1 MEENQNLSQIER
13 IGQLIEDFSDY
24 IKDIPKRFLSE
35 IKSTLDK
42 FTSIINLIEI
52 NNKEETTEESSIKE
66 KRRQIENLVRSISQ
80 QTKQL
85 GNQIKQNISNFL
97 FDIVGN
103 KLDNLSRS
111 EINSNKELSDKSFT
125 EDLSS
130 DLEFEFNYSK
140 ENFNY
145 INQELIK
152 ALSNVS
158 MSSISENNS
167 DTNGDNFNS
176 NSSDLNDNI
185 RNFIK
190 CKNHPDM
197 NAEWQSK
204 NDPAINLCYIC
215 YKDYGNNSIY
225 GELIRISDRIASNS
239 SYLPKNFKIR
249 SKQFLFNIAEKL
261 KHLFNLGLFPELE
274 EKDNEEENMKE
285 FITKVYEEH
294 KKIIILDEN
303 SNKANEFL
311 LAVFKNISLSNR
323 IILQSAKINIFKEI
337 KNHSKFSI
345 TVYPHRNLVNK
356 NELMNLIYDDL
367 KYKWNTNYNITE
379 GHAFIIVNEFI
390 GNKNHKNI
398 YECKEKEILKLI
410 NILDEMHNLKNNF
423 LLNACKIDE
432 NKLEQIYDAPNF
444 NSDKIEKI
452 GGEIYYPPYE
462 YFGIGINNNIINEN
476 NSAIAY
482 ISFNQ
487 KYTNADIRIILHVAV
502 VDNNLDLLV
511 CKKENNILD
520 KRHRNKIGT
529 GIYLFQDINKAEKYA
544 GVFDI
549 NRKKYKILLMAKV
562 KQDKIKESENKK
574 GLWIVDKEFVK
585 IYRIILKE
593 IFS

>member
-1 MEENQNLSQIER
+1 MEENQNLSQIEK
-13 IGQLIEDFSDY
+13 IGQLIEDFPNY
-24 IKDIPKRFLSE
+24 IKELQKRFLSE

-42 FTSIINLIEI
+42 FTSKINLIEI

-111 EINSNKELSDKSFT
+111 ETNSNKELSDKSFT

-152 ALSNVS
+152 DLSNVS
-158 MSSISENNS
+158 VSSINENNS
-167 DTNGDNFNS
+167 DTNNNNFNS

-185 RNFIK
+185 RNFLK
-190 CKNHPDM
+190 CSIHKDK

-204 NDPAINLCYIC
+204 NDPTINLCNIC
-215 YKDYGNNSIY
+215 YRIYGNVSEY

-239 SYLPKNFKIR
+239 SYLPKNFKNAT
-249 SKQFLFNIAEKL
+249 KDFLINIAKKL
-261 KHLFNLGLFPELE
+261 THLFNRGLFPEIE
-274 EKDNEEENMKE
+274 ERDNEEEKMKE
-285 FITKVYEEH
+285 FITKVCEEH
-294 KKIIILDEN
+294 KKIVILDEN
-303 SNKANEFL
+303 TNKANEFL
-311 LAVFKNISLSNR
+311 LTVFKNISLSNR

-345 TVYPHRNLVNK
+345 IIYPHRNLVNK
-356 NELMNLIYDDL
+356 TELIGLIHDDL
-367 KYKWNTNYNITE
+367 EFKWNINYNITE
-379 GHAFIIVNEFI
+379 GHVFIIVNEFF
-390 GNKNHKNI
+390 GNENHKKI
-398 YECKEKEILKLI
+398 YECKEKEILKFI
-410 NILDEMHNLKNNF
+410 NILNEMNNLKNNF
-423 LLNACKIDE
+423 FINACKINE
-432 NKLEQIYDAPNF
+432 NRLEPKYDAPNF

-452 GGEIYYPPYE
+452 GGEIYCPPFE
-462 YFGIGINNNIINEN
+462 YFGIGINNVINKD

-482 ISFNQ
+482 ISFSQ
-487 KYTNADIRIILHVAV
+487 KYTNEDIRIILHVTIE
-502 VDNNLDLLV
+502 DNNLDVLV
-511 CKKENNILD
+511 CKKENNALD

-549 NRKKYKILLMAKV
+549 NGKKYKILLMAKV
-562 KQDKIKESENKK
+562 KQDKIKESENKN

-585 IYRIILKE
+585 IYRIILRE

>member
-42 FTSIINLIEI
+42 FTSKINLIEI

-66 KRRQIENLVRSISQ
+66 KRRQIVNLVRSISQ
-80 QTKQL
+80 QMKQL
-85 GNQIKQNISNFL
+85 GKQISQNISNFL

-111 EINSNKELSDKSFT
+111 ETNSNKELSDKSFT

-152 ALSNVS
+152 GLSNVS

-204 NDPAINLCYIC
+204 NDPAINLCSIC

>member
-1 MEENQNLSQIER
+1 MEENQNLSQIEK
-13 IGQLIEDFSDY
+13 IGQLIEDFPNY
-24 IKDIPKRFLSE
+24 IKELQKRFLSE

-42 FTSIINLIEI
+42 FTSKINLIEI
-52 NNKEETTEESSIKE
+52 NNTEETTEESSIKE
-66 KRRQIENLVRSISQ
+66 KRKQIENLVRSISQ

-85 GNQIKQNISNFL
+85 GNQIKQNITNFL

-111 EINSNKELSDKSFT
+111 ETNSNKELSDKSFT

-345 TVYPHRNLVNK
+345 TVYPHLNLVNK

-487 KYTNADIRIILHVAV
+487 KYTNEDIRIILHVAV
-502 VDNNLDLLV
+502 VNNNLDLLV
-511 CKKENNILD
+511 CKKENNALD

-544 GVFDI
+544 GAFDI
-549 NRKKYKILLMAKV
+549 NGKKYKILLMAKV
-562 KQDKIKESENKK
+562 KQDKIKESENKR

>member
-1 MEENQNLSQIER
+1 MEENQNLSQIEK
-13 IGQLIEDFSDY
+13 IGQLIEDFPNY
-24 IKDIPKRFLSE
+24 IKELQKRFLSE

-42 FTSIINLIEI
+42 FTSKINLIEI

-80 QTKQL
+80 QMKQL
-85 GNQIKQNISNFL
+85 GKQISQNISNFL

-111 EINSNKELSDKSFT
+111 ETNSNKELSDKSFT

-152 ALSNVS
+152 GLSNVS

-204 NDPAINLCYIC
+204 NDPAINLCSIC

-432 NKLEQIYDAPNF
+432 SKLEQIYDAPNF

>member
-42 FTSIINLIEI
+42 FTSKINLIEI

-103 KLDNLSRS
+103 KLDNLSRT
-111 EINSNKELSDKSFT
+111 ETNSNKELSDKSFT

-152 ALSNVS
+152 GLSNVS

-204 NDPAINLCYIC
+204 NDPAINLCSIC

-356 NELMNLIYDDL
+356 NELMNLIYDYL

-423 LLNACKIDE
+423 LLNACKINE
-432 NKLEQIYDAPNF
+432 SKLEQIYDAPNF

>member
-42 FTSIINLIEI
+42 FTSKINLIEI

-85 GNQIKQNISNFL
+85 GNQIKQNISSFL

-103 KLDNLSRS
+103 KLDNLSRT
-111 EINSNKELSDKSFT
+111 ETNSNKELSDKSFT

-152 ALSNVS
+152 GLSNVS

-204 NDPAINLCYIC
+204 NDPAINLCSIC

-423 LLNACKIDE
+423 LLNACKINE
-432 NKLEQIYDAPNF
+432 SKLEQIYDAPNF

-487 KYTNADIRIILHVAV
+487 KYTNVDIRIILHVAV

-511 CKKENNILD
+511 CKKENIILD

>member
-42 FTSIINLIEI
+42 FTSKINLIEI

-80 QTKQL
+80 QMKQL
-85 GNQIKQNISNFL
+85 GKQISQNISNFL

-111 EINSNKELSDKSFT
+111 ETNSNKELSDKSFT

-152 ALSNVS
+152 GLSNVS

>member
-13 IGQLIEDFSDY
+13 IGQLIEDFSDF
-24 IKDIPKRFLSE
+24 IKDIQKRFLSE

-42 FTSIINLIEI
+42 FTSKINLIEI

-66 KRRQIENLVRSISQ
+66 KRRQIEHLVRSISQ

-85 GNQIKQNISNFL
+85 GNQIKQNITNFL

-432 NKLEQIYDAPNF
+432 SKLEQIYDAPNF

-452 GGEIYYPPYE
+452 GGEIYCPPFE
-462 YFGIGINNNIINEN
+462 YFGIGINNVINKD

-549 NRKKYKILLMAKV
+549 NRKKYKILLTAKV
-562 KQDKIKESENKK
+562 KQDKIKESENKN